1 MVFFLKTQ
9 TKTAHPAVPPRKPRA
24 GMTKPKK
31 PAPKRPNE
39 CGILR
44 SELQKM
50 SVKERTR
57 VYTRGTAMGLC
68 GHCPQKWRPVVQF
81 FLPNTHSEKTARRAA
96 ELQDA
101 SDDLMKMYEK
111 DTKKPDDPKWVNRRD
126 KLVASIVDKRTTLC
140 IECTK
145 DRGLSPAQKE
155 CKKFWEFLKWA
166 HCKKNNGC
174 ANKKC
179 TERGMSSWVC
189 ISADHG
195 TNPKVDNLSD
205 YTWWAWNGGVEAML
219 EESKKCTWPCMACHT
234 LRPTGSA
241 GKKRKPKTL
250 TWEIARDERIQAKE
264 DFNDALKLARSTTCE
279 YDGCNYPI
287 TKKTVR
293 SIHWSHRDATQK
305 ATHDTHP
312 HLIPKSESDGGIAAM
327 IKNHAL
333 AAALHA
339 KVPGDKSGRTNADDI
354 KGETQICD
362 ANCANCHT
370 CRRGDKVDGSTNP
383 VRGRRDDSKPKDNP
397 WVQSALKQRQGG
409 FTSDKIETQRR
420 AILKFESPIGKRK

>member
-68 GHCPQKWRPVVQF
+68 GNCPQKWRPVVQF
-81 FLPNTHSEKTARRAA
+81 FLPNTRSEKTARRAA

-101 SDDLMKMYEK
+101 SDDLKKMYEK
-111 DTKKPDDPKWVNRRD
+111 GTKKPDDPKWQRKRD
-126 KLVASIVDKRTTLC
+126 ELVATIVKKRTTLC
-140 IECTK
+140 IECGK
-145 DRGLSPAQKE
+145 VASGISPAEKK
-155 CKKFWEFLKWA
+155 CKQFWEFLKWA
-166 HCKKNNGC
+166 NCKKNNGC
-174 ANKKC
+174 ANKDC
-179 TERGMSSWVC
+179 TERGMSSWPV

-195 TNPKVDNLSD
+195 TNPKKCRLSD
-205 YTWWAWNGGVEAML
+205 YTWWAWNGGVDAML
-219 EESKKCTWPCMACHT
+219 AESKKCTWPCMACHT
-234 LRPTGSA
+234 LRPTGKA

-250 TWEIARDERIQAKE
+250 PWEIACDERIQAKQ
-264 DFNDALKLARSTTCE
+264 DFNDALKMARSTTCE

-287 TKKTVR
+287 TKETVR
-293 SIHWSHRDATQK
+293 SIHWSHRDSTQK

-312 HLIPKSESDGGIAAM
+312 HLITKSSGGGVGAM
-327 IKNHAL
+327 IGNCAL
-333 AAALHA
+333 GAALDA

-354 KGETQICD
+354 KGETQKCD
-362 ANCANCHT
+362 ANCANCHS
-370 CRRGDKVDGSTNP
+370 CRRGDNVDGSTNP
-383 VRGRRDDSKPKDNP
+383 VRGRWDVLDPEDNP
-397 WVQSALKQRQGG
+397 WVQSALKQRPGKN
-409 FTSDKIETQRR
+409 DRIEKQRS
-420 AILKFESPIGKRK
+420 AILKFESPIGQKK